1 MLGDGVIPLNKLE
14 VPIGTLS
21 VYTNSVVNYPPIPP
35 EAPTRRSVASEMAF
49 VNFCVLPI
57 FRSLQIVSTQSR
69 IHRVFNDCL
78 PLGASARQGYSHVL
92 SKRDR
97 LEEWRYMCTCFL
109 LADEVKWIR
118 QALRRESELQCGN
131 GLRILKVNSKKE
143 TRRAHLLSRRNGLSS
158 PLNSQVHHSLTHS
171 RTQPESKMWN

>member
-1 MLGDGVIPLNKLE
+1 MIDERMNGYLRAYACMYVMHLIAQDAKTYWHLHSSDKWQLRETGFLRDGCFIDVGDGVIPLNKLE

-118 QALRRESELQCGN
+118 
-131 GLRILKVNSKKE
+131 
-143 TRRAHLLSRRNGLSS
+143 
-158 PLNSQVHHSLTHS
+158 
-171 RTQPESKMWN
+171 